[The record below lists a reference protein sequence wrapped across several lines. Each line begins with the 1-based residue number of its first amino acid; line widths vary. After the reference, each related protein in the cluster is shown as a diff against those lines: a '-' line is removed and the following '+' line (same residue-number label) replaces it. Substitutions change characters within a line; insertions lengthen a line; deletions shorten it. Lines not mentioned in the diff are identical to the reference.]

1 MPLILPFPDDLQ
13 LSHQLVVTHG
23 GEIGAIEWHRF
34 PDQESLITIKGDC
47 AERDVVIVC
56 TLNNADAKT
65 LPLYFAATTAR
76 ELGARRIGL
85 IAPYLAYMRQ
95 DHRFRAGQSLSAHS
109 YAELLSTTFDWIAT
123 VDPHLH
129 RIGTLEA
136 IYSTPAL
143 AISAMPNVSEW
154 IRTHIDDPVIIG
166 PDQESSQWVQPV
178 AASLNAPYV
187 VLDKV
192 RHGDRHVEVSALDA
206 SIVRDRQ
213 PVIID
218 DIASSGHTMLEVLKR
233 LTSIGA
239 QSATCVAVHALLS
252 RQAEEGLRGAGAQ
265 RIVSTNT
272 IPHATN
278 EIDVNATIVAAL
290 GAWSEFAGRA

>member
-1 MPLILPFPDDLQ
+1 
-13 LSHQLVVTHG
+13 
-23 GEIGAIEWHRF
+23 
-34 PDQESLITIKGDC
+34 
-47 AERDVVIVC
+47 VIVC
-56 TLNNADAKT
+56 TLNDADTKT

-95 DHRFRAGQSLSAHS
+95 DHRFCPGQSRSAYG
-109 YAELLSTTFDWIAT
+109 YAELLSATFDWVAT

-187 VLDKV
+187 VLEKV

-233 LTSIGA
+233 LAPIGA
-239 QSATCVAVHALLS
+239 RPATCIAVHALLS
-252 RQAEEGLRGAGAQ
+252 RPAEEALRGAGAQ

-278 EIDVNATIVAAL
+278 EIDVNATIVTAL
-290 GAWSEFAGRA
+290 GAWSEFSGVRDEVIK

>member
-1 MPLILPFPDDLQ
+1 MPLILPFPDDLR
-13 LSHQLVVTHG
+13 LSHQLVATHG

-47 AERDVVIVC
+47 AGRDVVIVC

-95 DHRFRAGQSLSAHS
+95 DHRFCVGQSRSAHS
-109 YAELLSTTFDWIAT
+109 YAQLLSATFDWIAT

-129 RIGTLEA
+129 RIGALEA
-136 IYSTPAL
+136 IYSRPVL
-143 AISAMPNVSEW
+143 AISAMPRVSEW

-166 PDQESSQWVQPV
+166 PDQESAQWVQPV
-178 AASLNAPYV
+178 AEALNAPSV
-187 VLDKV
+187 VLEKV

-206 SIVRDRQ
+206 SIVGDRR

-233 LTSIGA
+233 LAPIGA
-239 QSATCVAVHALLS
+239 RPATCIAVHALLS
-252 RQAEEGLRGAGAQ
+252 RSAEEALRSAGVE
-265 RIVSTNT
+265 RVVSTNT
-272 IPHATN
+272 VPHATN
-278 EIDVNATIVAAL
+278 EIDVDAAIVSAV
-290 GAWSEFAGRA
+290 GAWKEFRGD